1 MIYYFKF
8 ILITLLFFIPIYIGF
23 THLDTYLM
31 KDKILLLFIYL
42 ILIYFTASIIQ
53 LCLKAFNY
61 VQKNF
66 AKKELQNNN
75 LESLLDDD
83 IYEDYSKD
91 KVEAILKTIK
101 SLNKFSKFFSIGL
114 IGKWGIGKSS
124 YLNKLTQLL
133 EEENKYIII
142 NINVWQLGY
151 QANIIKELQIEL
163 DNAILKNN
171 MFVWIKLF
179 ISNIFIKSYFSI
191 LSKYYK
197 VDKNLFDVSLNK
209 TITDAKNSYNKKLQ
223 QAFNG
228 KKLIIIFDELDRL
241 DDKKEIYNIFNTIRY
256 LTSFDN
262 TITITSVD
270 LNQISIKIDNIEYI
284 HKIFNTK
291 YFIPQTD
298 KGELSKYLE
307 ERLKEIPDFD
317 DDNIKTILETKLET
331 KDTDKSIMD
340 TINNYRE
347 IKNSINDTILI
358 IKNLNKIDN
367 WKQHIAPE
375 FIFIMNLI
383 KAINF
388 KAFNKIYQMEN
399 LEFTADDFIDEEF
412 DERVEKMK
420 ETGYFD
426 YTGLIKKELGQDYAK
441 NIEILENIL
450 QKINETKKRE
460 TNKTKEINMNDSF
473 YIYKYYSI
481 KKIENK
487 EQEWQNY

>member
-1 MIYYFKF
+1 MIYYFKL
-8 ILITLLFFIPIYIGF
+8 ILITLLFFILIYIIF

-31 KDKILLLFIYL
+31 KDKILLLFTYL

-61 VQKNF
+61 VQKIF

-75 LESLLDDD
+75 LENLLDDD

-209 TITDAKNSYNKKLQ
+209 TIIDAKNSYNKKLQ
-223 QAFNG
+223 QAFND

-270 LNQISIKIDNIEYI
+270 LNQISRKIDNIEYI

-298 KGELSKYLE
+298 KEELSKYLE

-317 DDNIKTILETKLET
+317 DDNIKTILETKDT
-331 KDTDKSIMD
+331 DTDKSIVD

-358 IKNLNKIDN
+358 IENLNKIDN

-450 QKINETKKRE
+450 QKIN
-460 TNKTKEINMNDSF
+460 KTTEINMNDSF
-473 YIYKYYSI
+473 YMYKYYSI
-481 KKIENK
+481 KK
-487 EQEWQNY
+487 